1 MIGYEYK
8 KRKKRSN
15 NTPASGEECLRMEGY
30 EMQIGYVALMPPLKT
45 DPAPTPRISGM
56 SICRLNAL
64 LLSSSLRLAAAA
76 PLAEVRPAPGKGMG
90 AFAAIDFRR
99 GELVCAYEGEQLTG
113 SQVTNRY
120 GSGGG
125 GEYLFE
131 VAAPSV
137 ASGGVFIDGAA
148 SSHFSRFI
156 NHAEQGNLEP
166 RPVLEAG
173 GKSGRVDLVAV
184 RRIRAGDELSFDYG
198 EVYWVCASG
207 EPAAATDSRRE
218 SIRLRRALRR
228 QQLELGELDEEG
240 RAALRV
246 IAAGRT
252 WVSAV
257 RTLLRL
263 PARRDTL

>member
-1 MIGYEYK
+1 
-8 KRKKRSN
+8 
-15 NTPASGEECLRMEGY
+15 
-30 EMQIGYVALMPPLKT
+30 
-45 DPAPTPRISGM
+45 M
-56 SICRLNAL
+56 SISRLNAL
-64 LLSSSLRLAAAA
+64 LLSSSLCLAAAA
-76 PLAEVRPAPGKGMG
+76 PLAEVKPAPGKGMG
-90 AFAAIDFRR
+90 AFAVIDFRR

-137 ASGGVFIDGAA
+137 ASGGVYIDGAA

-166 RPVLEAG
+166 RPVLHEAG

-246 IAAGRT
+246 IAAGRA

-257 RTLLRL
+257 RTLLPL
-263 PARRDTL
+263 TARRDTL

>member
-1 MIGYEYK
+1 
-8 KRKKRSN
+8 
-15 NTPASGEECLRMEGY
+15 
-30 EMQIGYVALMPPLKT
+30 
-45 DPAPTPRISGM
+45 M
-56 SICRLNAL
+56 SISRLNAL

-137 ASGGVFIDGAA
+137 ASGGVYIDGAA

-166 RPVLEAG
+166 RPVLHEAG

-246 IAAGRT
+246 IAAGRA

-257 RTLLRL
+257 RTLLPL
-263 PARRDTL
+263 TARRDTL